1 MKCSF
6 PSFKSNI
13 ITSQNVKPQN
23 PNVFEKMPSD
33 ILYTTPQ
40 KFSSKTNSETKKL
53 IALGLITSFTALSF
67 SMLATKKTYDLSI
80 KFRKFLIEIK
90 ETTTRNIQRQ
100 SDTTAGKELS
110 KQYLKNKIWE
120 SVAEAPSLEDL
131 SLTEEISDR
140 AKKIIRT
147 LTDPESIK
155 RRGGKVSNS
164 ILLYGPPGTGKT
176 SFAKAIAKEFPDSLF
191 ASIDI
196 AAMGSEYVSVTERN
210 FNNAIN
216 DICEVA
222 KENAAKKIFVFL
234 DEIDSVMMVD
244 NSLGNKRSNDIL
256 NVLKK
261 GMTEKFAQL
270 ENVIVIGATNLTI
283 DESTGRTI
291 GGKVLDKP
299 MLDRFKNL
307 VLVDLPTAEQL
318 KQAILKHYQNP
329 RYDLVDVS
337 LKDGANKNIQTLSE
351 FLAKHGISFRTLEG
365 LYQEAASSIQDEQS
379 KINILDI
386 INAIKAKSTEL
397 KIEPKEIKTLLSNMI
412 PNT

>member
-1 MKCSF
+1 
-6 PSFKSNI
+6 
-13 ITSQNVKPQN
+13 
-23 PNVFEKMPSD
+23 
-33 ILYTTPQ
+33 
-40 KFSSKTNSETKKL
+40 
-53 IALGLITSFTALSF
+53 
-67 SMLATKKTYDLSI
+67 
-80 KFRKFLIEIK
+80 
-90 ETTTRNIQRQ
+90 
-100 SDTTAGKELS
+100 
-110 KQYLKNKIWE
+110 
-120 SVAEAPSLEDL
+120 
-131 SLTEEISDR
+131 
-140 AKKIIRT
+140 
-147 LTDPESIK
+147 
-155 RRGGKVSNS
+155 
-164 ILLYGPPGTGKT
+164 
-176 SFAKAIAKEFPDSLF
+176 
-191 ASIDI
+191 
-196 AAMGSEYVSVTERN
+196 
-210 FNNAIN
+210 
-216 DICEVA
+216 
-222 KENAAKKIFVFL
+222 
-234 DEIDSVMMVD
+234 MMVD